1 MARPIKG
8 RRVCSLPRNARFGP
22 LGQRGRASA
31 EIVMTVDEYETIR
44 LIDNEGYTQ
53 EECAQQMNVA
63 RTTVTGIYAQ
73 ARRKVARALVEGLR
87 LVISGG
93 EYRLCGDQGGVC
105 GRGCRHRGGQA
116 WRRDDPSQPAGD

>member
-1 MARPIKG
+1 
-8 RRVCSLPRNARFGP
+8 
-22 LGQRGRASA
+22 
-31 EIVMTVDEYETIR
+31 MTVDEYETIR

-73 ARRKVARALVEGLR
+73 ARRKLARALVEGLR

-105 GRGCRHRGGQA
+105 GRGCCHRGGQA